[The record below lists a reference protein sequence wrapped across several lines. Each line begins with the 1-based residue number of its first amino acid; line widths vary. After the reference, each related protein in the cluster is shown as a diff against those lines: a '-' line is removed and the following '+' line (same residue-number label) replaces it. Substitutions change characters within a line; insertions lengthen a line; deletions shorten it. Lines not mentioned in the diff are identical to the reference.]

1 MFNTSAR
8 SVGLFEHSLN
18 DDKGFT
24 DSRVLHDFYELDSQK
39 VGFYGGGGLDARFDF
54 TPYFFCAC
62 RFTAG
67 RAPVGW
73 EVQSCLD

>member
-18 DDKGFT
+18 DYKGFT

-39 VGFYGGGGLDARFDF
+39 AGFYGGGGLVSMSDQAK
-54 TPYFFCAC
+54 
-62 RFTAG
+62 
-67 RAPVGW
+67 W
-73 EVQSCLD
+73 N